1 MVFQMGKY
9 VLLSTAVCSVVT
21 HHDNIER
28 TLGRQ
33 FAGELSVVSR
43 DTDGPHLVCLTQPV
57 KLFPG
62 LLGEMLFFGHAQ
74 QQEDID
80 IIGA

>member
-9 VLLSTAVCSVVT
+9 VLLSTAVCGVVT

-33 FAGELSVVSR
+33 FAGELPVVSR
-43 DTDGPHLVCLTQPV
+43 YADGPHLVRLTQPA
-57 KLFPG
+57 KLFGG
-62 LLGEMLFFGHAQ
+62 LLGEMLLLGHAQ
-74 QQEDID
+74 EEEDID
-80 IIGA
+80 IVGA